1 MRLRM
6 DGHFAVTHHR
16 NKKGSRHVPDDRDN
30 HDSTFLA

>member
-6 DGHFAVTHHR
+6 DVHFAVTHDG
-16 NKKGSRHVPDDRDN
+16 NKKESRHIPDDRDN